1 MVQEDVLRKEE
12 KSLDVPS
19 ACTHSQ
25 IRKLMNRIEEL
36 NKVCGDAYKAHYECL
51 DMHNQQYK
59 DCRPAERGL
68 NACVFKKMVQFNFE
82 WTDGRDYLRKF
93 LGHQRDRLPCGW
105 NRIHIMV
112 LKIKVKISEAE
123 KWN

>member
-1 MVQEDVLRKEE
+1 MVQEDVSRKEE
-12 KSLDVPS
+12 KSHDVPS
-19 ACTHSQ
+19 ACTHSK

-68 NACVFKKMVQFNFE
+68 NACVFKKMVQFNLSGLM
-82 WTDGRDYLRKF
+82 TVG
-93 LGHQRDRLPCGW
+93 
-105 NRIHIMV
+105 V
-112 LKIKVKISEAE
+112 A
-123 KWN
+123 